1 MWNEKESWQLETVGR
16 VSMFVDFFPNEAK
29 DELGKPVIENATV
42 VREKDCA
49 VVLKWQKELP
59 YCVVRKKNGAKKH
72 MSMDMRLG
80 FEIRKAPKELSLE
93 TLGKEIDKEF
103 EKPKAKEELK
113 ELNDNLLSWKLYE
126 NVYADEIERVMDA
139 SIALSKRVGRIV
151 QKEITKL
158 RSETKTQTT
167 SLKPKKVEEL
177 GNDKGERA

>member
-1 MWNEKESWQLETVGR
+1 MWNDKEGWRLETVGN
-16 VSMFVDFFPNEAK
+16 VAMFVDFSPNEAK
-29 DELGKPVIENATV
+29 NELGKPVMENATV
-42 VREKDCA
+42 VRERDCA

-59 YCVVRKKNGAKKH
+59 YCVVRKSNGMKKH

-139 SIALSKRVGRIV
+139 SQALAKRVGRV
-151 QKEITKL
+151 MRREVEKVRGTD
-158 RSETKTQTT
+158 KTSL
-167 SLKPKKVEEL
+167 SLKPKKTEVLE
-177 GNDKGERA
+177 NDKGERT